1 MLIRMDFVFYALA
14 AIGALALLFVGGF
27 LLAGLWQPQEPRH
40 VDPDLLIEMPR
51 PAAES
56 QGRRR
61 WCLSDEEAAAL
72 VELLRLAIAWNPLL
86 RSPRI
91 EQWKA
96 TGKAPDEL
104 IFDHYKNG
112 MQVGKRL
119 VCQYPKIP
127 TYKGSGNT
135 EDPERFVCK

>member
-51 PAAES
+51 PSTES

-61 WCLSDEEAAAL
+61 GRFTDEETAAL

-96 TGKAPDEL
+96 ALVKLGAPAEPQPAPL
-104 IFDHYKNG
+104 PAVH
-112 MQVGKRL
+112 
-119 VCQYPKIP
+119 PA
-127 TYKGSGNT
+127 
-135 EDPERFVCK
+135 EA

>member
-51 PAAES
+51 PATES
-56 QGRRR
+56 QGWRR
-61 WCLSDEEAAAL
+61 WRFTDEETAAL
-72 VELLRLAIAWNPLL
+72 VELLRLAIAWNPWL
-86 RSPRI
+86 RSPRV

-96 TGKAPDEL
+96 ALAKLDPASAVPEPVQLPPIEPDHAPG
-104 IFDHYKNG
+104 ITQ
-112 MQVGKRL
+112 MRA
-119 VCQYPKIP
+119 
-127 TYKGSGNT
+127 SG
-135 EDPERFVCK
+135 D